1 MLSKGQGVQGLPG
14 LAPAARRQRSQAGGI
29 VHQAEAL
36 MHVQSLTPPSQLSPQ
51 ALDLLPQGMVVFLQQ
66 LVLLEGEA
74 DGWGEGC
81 QPHRKLSMNPVS
93 SQPHPTPQG
102 PQFRGK
108 IPPLCECPSW
118 GPSATFWPATH
129 QHYQVSPI
137 LPATGAQM
145 RLLSTLNSLSWWS
158 LPACGCHPPGS
169 STSLPTGC
177 SHPKAPCSLGPKE
190 PLGNCVINRTVKPS
204 ILPEQGDPS
213 SHLQRSLPDLSCSTH
228 FLSLTWTLETFPVS

>member
-1 MLSKGQGVQGLPG
+1 MDLKRVAELRAWRLGSETAPVAPGSHVVQGARG
-14 LAPAARRQRSQAGGI
+14 SGAARPGPSSQRAKEPSRRHCPSGRGAHACAESDSTKPAQPAGPRSPSARHGCVSPATRAAGGRSRW
-29 VHQAEAL
+29 VGRGG
-36 MHVQSLTPPSQLSPQ
+36 VSR
-51 ALDLLPQGMVVFLQQ
+51 
-66 LVLLEGEA
+66 
-74 DGWGEGC
+74 
-81 QPHRKLSMNPVS
+81 HRKLSMSPVS

-137 LPATGAQM
+137 LLATGAQM

-190 PLGNCVINRTVKPS
+190 PLGNCVINRTVKPFK
-204 ILPEQGDPS
+204 G
-213 SHLQRSLPDLSCSTH
+213 SHTP
-228 FLSLTWTLETFPVS
+228 